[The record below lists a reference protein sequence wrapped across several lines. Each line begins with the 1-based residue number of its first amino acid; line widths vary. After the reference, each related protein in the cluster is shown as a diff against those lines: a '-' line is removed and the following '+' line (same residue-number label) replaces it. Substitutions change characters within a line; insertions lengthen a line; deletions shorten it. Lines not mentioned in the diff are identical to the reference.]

1 MRKIFSGVLIT
12 IISLIAISCEKSGS
26 EVDITELTLTLNK
39 LKILDD
45 NTDAALVTV
54 LNQDNAD
61 VTALVDLYL
70 DDKKL
75 TSSNI
80 RSDQAGTFN
89 VHAQY
94 KEISS
99 NLVQIEVIEDV
110 GLMYNKTLLIEQ
122 FTGTWCG
129 YCPRAI
135 DFIHNI
141 LVTDPY
147 VGHIAYHLSD
157 PLTFTY
163 NGSLFQ
169 YFGFTGVPTV
179 LVDRD
184 LIWNGLASE
193 ISLLHKPVRTGIS
206 LSVSGTESQVNINVK
221 AHFGVNYNDNLN
233 LTVYLVEDNLVHDQ
247 TNYYNDDPSS
257 VYYQAGEIMTGFI
270 HRNTMIATVTD
281 MFGNSIPAD
290 GIDIDKVYEV
300 NFQVTSP
307 QVTNLNNLKVV
318 AFVSYA
324 SGTEQDKV
332 INSLVCSFDSVSEST
347 PIVD

>member
-1 MRKIFSGVLIT
+1 MRKIFSGVLVT
-12 IISLIAISCEKSGS
+12 IISLISVSCEKSGS
-26 EVDITELTLTLNK
+26 EINITELTLALNK
-39 LKILDD
+39 YRILDD
-45 NTDAALVTV
+45 NTDTALVVV
-54 LNQDNAD
+54 LNQDNED

-70 DDKKL
+70 NDEKYP
-75 TSSNI
+75 SSSI
-80 RSDQAGTFN
+80 KSDQAGTFN
-89 VHAQY
+89 VYAQY

-99 NLVQIEVIEDV
+99 NIIQIEVIEDI
-110 GLMYNKTLLIEQ
+110 GLLYNKTLLIEQ

-135 DFIHNI
+135 EFIHNI

-147 VGHIAYHLSD
+147 IGHIAYHLSD
-157 PLTFTY
+157 PLSFTY

-184 LIWNGLASE
+184 LIWNGQASQL
-193 ISLLHKPVRTGIS
+193 SSLHKPVRTGIS

-257 VYYQAGEIMTGFI
+257 AFYQAGEIMTGFV
-270 HRNTMIATVTD
+270 HRNTMIATVTN

-290 GIDIDKVYEV
+290 SVDIDKVYEV
-300 NFQVTSP
+300 NFQVNSP
-307 QVTNLNNLKVV
+307 QATNLDNLKVV

-324 SGTEQDKV
+324 SGLEQDHV

-347 PIVD
+347 LFVD